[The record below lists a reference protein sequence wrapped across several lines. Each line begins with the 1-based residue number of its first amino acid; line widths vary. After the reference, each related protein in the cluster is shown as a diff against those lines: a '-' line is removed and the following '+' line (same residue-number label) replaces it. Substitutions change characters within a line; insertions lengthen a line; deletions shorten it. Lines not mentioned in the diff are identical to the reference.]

1 MQFIKSNYK
10 KIREKYLKF
19 LKSQEVLTEPFRNKM
34 SQLDNFFLPISHSIY
49 KHAQNL
55 GLSRKLLYQLI

>member
-49 KHAQNL
+49 KIFKNKKEL
-55 GLSRKLLYQLI
+55 